1 MDEQVLER
9 ARQRV
14 AEARTDGIAGARLD
28 AALERAR
35 AEVMRLAQVADEL
48 ESSLP
53 KQVGMAVRDG
63 IAREVVPVSRSLAEI
78 RGGVNQA
85 LRRLERLE
93 GELLAERTARIDDLA
108 ILVDLV
114 SAGWSGVDRRLKRLE
129 KGIEGA
135 VVPLPTGRDA
145 AEPATHPAEQAA
157 VA

>member
-14 AEARTDGIAGARLD
+14 ADARTDGIAGARLD

-35 AEVMRLAQVADEL
+35 SEVMRLAQVADEL
-48 ESSLP
+48 ETSLP
-53 KQVGMAVRDG
+53 KQVGIAVRDG

-93 GELLAERTARIDDLA
+93 EELLAERNARIDDLA

-114 SAGWSGVDRRLKRLE
+114 SAGWAGVDRRLKQLE
-129 KGIEGA
+129 EGIEGA
-135 VVPLPTGRDA
+135 VVPLPTSRDV
-145 AEPATHPAEQAA
+145 EETATHPAEQAA

>member
-35 AEVMRLAQVADEL
+35 GEVMRLAQVADEL

-53 KQVGMAVRDG
+53 KQVGIAVRDG

-78 RGGVNQA
+78 RGGLNQA

-93 GELLAERTARIDDLA
+93 EELLAERNARIDDLA

-114 SAGWSGVDRRLKRLE
+114 SAGWAGVDRRLKQLE
-129 KGIEGA
+129 DGIEGA
-135 VVPLPTGRDA
+135 VVPLPTSRDV
-145 AEPATHPAEQAA
+145 EETATRPAEQAA

>member
-1 MDEQVLER
+1 MDEQVLKR
-9 ARQRV
+9 AQQRV

-53 KQVGMAVRDG
+53 KQVGIAVRDG

-93 GELLAERTARIDDLA
+93 EELLAERSARIDDLA
-108 ILVDLV
+108 VLVDLV
-114 SAGWSGVDRRLKRLE
+114 SAGWAGVDRRLKRLE
-129 KGIEGA
+129 DDIEGA
-135 VVPLPTGRDA
+135 VVPLPRARDA
-145 AEPATHPAEQAA
+145 SEPPAQAADQAA

>member
-1 MDEQVLER
+1 MDEQALER
-9 ARQRV
+9 ARKRI
-14 AEARTDGIAGARLD
+14 AEARSEGVAGARLD

-35 AEVMRLAQVADEL
+35 AEIMRLTRVADDL
-48 ESSLP
+48 EASLP
-53 KQVGMAVRDG
+53 KQVSTAVRDG

-93 GELLAERTARIDDLA
+93 QELIAERTARIEDLG

-114 SAGWSGVDRRLKRLE
+114 SSGWSGVDARLRRLE
-129 KGIEGA
+129 SGIEGV
-135 VVPLPTGRDA
+135 VVPLPTERD
-145 AEPATHPAEQAA
+145 EVTHPADNAA